1 MSVHTE
7 RNLGLSIMRATEAA
21 ALVAGRWVGRGDLLT
36 ADVSAARAMQKVLN
50 TVDINGLIV
59 IGEEPR
65 HAEQSL
71 LTTGTTIGDGM
82 GPQMDV
88 VVDAVEGVRLLGE
101 GLPDAVSVVALAP
114 RDTMRS
120 LAPSAYMEKLVVSAE
135 AATAIGPEALT
146 APPLWTLG
154 VVARA
159 LRKSVQDLT
168 IFVLKRTRHK
178 ALIEEIRS
186 AGARVLLRPEGDVV
200 GALLAAMPGTGVDLL
215 MGTGG
220 TTEGVVAACAVKAIG
235 GTIFGRLNPQSE
247 DERSDILGAGLDT
260 KKVFSSDELVSS
272 DDVFFSA
279 TGITDGLLLRGV
291 HYHANGATT
300 NSLVLRGK
308 SGVRRQVYTDHPA
321 DQIPRNMM
329 DAK

>member
-36 ADVSAARAMQKVLN
+36 VDLQAARAMQNILN
-50 TVDINGLIV
+50 SVDMDGLIV

-65 HAEQSL
+65 HAELSL
-71 LTTGTTIGDGM
+71 LTTGTAIGDGY

-88 VVDAVEGVRLLGE
+88 VVDAVEGMRLLGE

-114 RDTMRS
+114 RGSMRS
-120 LAPSAYMEKLVVSAE
+120 LAPSAYMEKLVVSPE
-135 AATAIGPEALT
+135 AAAAVGPEALT

-159 LRKSVQDLT
+159 LGKSVQDLT
-168 IFVLKRTRHK
+168 IFVLKRDRH
-178 ALIEEIRS
+178 AGLIEELRS

-200 GALLAAMPGTGVDLL
+200 GALLAAMPATGVDLL

-235 GTIFGRLNPQSE
+235 GAIYGRLHPQSPE
-247 DERSDILGAGLDT
+247 ERNEILEAGLDT
-260 KKVFSSDELVSS
+260 KMVFSGDELVSS
-272 DDVFFSA
+272 DDVFFAA

-291 HYHANGATT
+291 HYHGKAATT

-321 DQIPRNMM
+321 DQIPRNETGTR
-329 DAK
+329 

>member
-21 ALVAGRWVGRGDLLT
+21 ALVAGRWAGRGDLLT
-36 ADVSAARAMQKVLN
+36 ADLWAARAMQKVLN
-50 TVDINGLIV
+50 TVDMDGLIV
-59 IGEEPR
+59 IGEEQR
-65 HAEQSL
+65 HAEHSL
-71 LTTGTTIGDGM
+71 LTTGTAIGDAL

-114 RDTMRS
+114 RGAMRS

-135 AATAIGPEALT
+135 AAAAIGPEALT

-159 LRKSVQDLT
+159 MRKSVEDLT
-168 IFVLKRTRHK
+168 IIVLKRPRHE

-186 AGARVLLRPEGDVV
+186 VGARVLLRPEGDIV
-200 GALLAAMPGTGVDLL
+200 GALLAAMPGNSVDLL

-235 GTIFGRLNPQSE
+235 GAIFGRLNPQSE
-247 DERSDILGAGLDT
+247 DERREIREAGLDT

-291 HYHANGATT
+291 HYQAKGATT

-308 SGVRRQVYTDHPA
+308 SGVRRQVYTDHPI
-321 DQIPRNMM
+321 DQIPRSELS
-329 DAK
+329 A

>member
-1 MSVHTE
+1 MSELGE

-21 ALVAGRWVGRGDLLT
+21 ALVAGRWVGRGDLLKV
-36 ADVSAARAMQKVLN
+36 DERAARAMQEVLS
-50 TVDINGLIV
+50 TVDMDGLVV

-65 HAEQSL
+65 HADLSL
-71 LTTGTTIGDGM
+71 LTTGTTVGNGN

-114 RDTMRS
+114 RGAMRS
-120 LAPSAYMEKLVVSAE
+120 LAPSAYMEKLVVSA
-135 AATAIGPEALT
+135 AAASAIGPEALT

-168 IFVLKRTRHK
+168 IFMLKRPRHE

-200 GALLAAMPGTGVDLL
+200 GALLAALPDTGVDLL

-235 GTIFGRLNPQSE
+235 GTIFGRLNPQSAQ
-247 DERSDILGAGLDT
+247 ERSEITSAGLDP
-260 KKVFSSDELVSS
+260 KKVYACDELVAS
-272 DDVFFSA
+272 DDVFFAA

-291 HYHANGATT
+291 HYHGSAAST
-300 NSLVLRGK
+300 NSLVLRGR
-308 SGVRRQVYTDHPA
+308 SGVRRRVYTDHPA
-321 DQIPRNMM
+321 EQTSQSERQ
-329 DAK
+329 AW

>member
-1 MSVHTE
+1 MSTHTE

-21 ALVAGRWVGRGDLLT
+21 ALVAGRWAGRGDLLA
-36 ADVSAARAMQKVLN
+36 ADLWAARAMQKVLN
-50 TVDINGLIV
+50 SVDMDGLIV

-65 HAEQSL
+65 HAEHSL
-71 LTTGTTIGDGM
+71 LTTGTTIGDGL

-114 RDTMRS
+114 RGAMRS

-135 AATAIGPEALT
+135 AAAAIGPEALT

-159 LRKSVQDLT
+159 MRKSVEDLT
-168 IFVLKRTRHK
+168 ILVLKRPRHE

-200 GALLAAMPGTGVDLL
+200 GALLAAMPGNGVDLL

-235 GTIFGRLNPQSE
+235 GAIFGRLNPQSE
-247 DERSDILGAGLDT
+247 DERREILEAGLDT

-272 DDVFFSA
+272 DDVFFAA

-291 HYHANGATT
+291 HYHGNGATT

-308 SGVRRQVYTDHPA
+308 SGVRRQVYTDHPP
-321 DQIPRNMM
+321 DQNPRGELTTQ
-329 DAK
+329 